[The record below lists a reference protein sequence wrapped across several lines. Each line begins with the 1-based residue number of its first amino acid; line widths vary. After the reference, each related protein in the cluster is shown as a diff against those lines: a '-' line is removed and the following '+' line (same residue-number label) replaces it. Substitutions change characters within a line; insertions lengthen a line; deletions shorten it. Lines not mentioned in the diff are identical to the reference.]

1 MPSTTNRS
9 VARRRSRELVL
20 QGLYQRRL
28 AGNSPTDVRVQL
40 ESSKG
45 YERADAEYFD
55 EMWRA
60 LAEHADAR
68 VDRLAPLLD
77 RKPAELSP
85 IERAI
90 LAIGAWELDERP
102 EIPYRV
108 VINEAVE
115 LAKGFGATDGHRF
128 VNGVLDKVARE
139 ARSARSY
146 PLLAARS
153 SRTSCASLPDN
164 WRW

>member
-1 MPSTTNRS
+1 M
-9 VARRRSRELVL
+9 
-20 QGLYQRRL
+20 
-28 AGNSPTDVRVQL
+28 QL

-45 YERADAEYFD
+45 YERADAEYF
-55 EMWRA
+55 EAMWRG
-60 LAEHADAR
+60 LGEHADAR
-68 VDRLAPLLD
+68 VESLAPLLD

-115 LAKGFGATDGHRF
+115 LAKSFGGIDGHKF
-128 VNGVLDKVARE
+128 VNGVLDK
-139 ARSARSY
+139 
-146 PLLAARS
+146 LAARI
-153 SRTSCASLPDN
+153 RPEEVEAA
-164 WRW
+164 RAKRG

>member
-1 MPSTTNRS
+1 MRSTTTRS
-9 VARRRSRELVL
+9 RARRRSRELVL

-28 AGNSPTDVRVQL
+28 AGTPPTEVRVQL
-40 ESSKG
+40 EESEG
-45 YERADAEYFD
+45 YARADAEYF
-55 EMWRA
+55 EAMWRG

-68 VDRLAPLLD
+68 VERLAPLLD
-77 RKPAELSP
+77 RKPSELSP

-115 LAKGFGATDGHRF
+115 LAKSFGGIDGHKF
-128 VNGVLDKVARE
+128 VNGVLDRHAASVRAVE
-139 ARSARSY
+139 I
-146 PLLAARS
+146 AARA
-153 SRTSCASLPDN
+153 R
-164 WRW
+164 